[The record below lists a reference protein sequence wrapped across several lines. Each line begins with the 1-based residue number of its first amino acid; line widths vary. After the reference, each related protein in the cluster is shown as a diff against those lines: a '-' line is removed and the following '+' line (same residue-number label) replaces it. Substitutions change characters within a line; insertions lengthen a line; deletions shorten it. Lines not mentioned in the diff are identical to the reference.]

1 MKTILTL
8 VTSVGFVLLTNG
20 CAIGSMPAFP
30 EKIVDHYLV
39 EVRDEEIPESVVKAI
54 ENLDE
59 IPAMSLKEVARCL
72 KFEVISRIP
81 YKIKFVSEV
90 QMKDCNGVGG
100 YKPSDFVS
108 LINWISDVAAWAET
122 RKKCFK

>member
-1 MKTILTL
+1 ML
-8 VTSVGFVLLTNG
+8 SG

-30 EKIVDHYLV
+30 EKIIDHYLV
-39 EVRDEEIPESVVKAI
+39 EVRDEEIPEVVMRAI
-54 ENLDE
+54 ENVE
-59 IPAMSLKEVARCL
+59 EVPPIQLKEVARCL

-81 YKIKFVSEV
+81 YKIKFISVVE
-90 QMKDCNGVGG
+90 MKECNGVGG
-100 YKPSDFVS
+100 YKPADFVS